1 MINAIISWSLK
12 NKLIVILAVVLLF
25 LLSLWA
31 IKNTR
36 LDALPD
42 LSPTQVVVQVSYP
55 NQSPEVVQE
64 QAVYP
69 LVSNFMGIADI
80 ETVRGISSYETG
92 LIYII
97 FKDKVD
103 LYFARDRVSEQMAR
117 VRLPSEVKVEMGSD
131 ATSIGWAYQ
140 YALKSKTKNLAELK
154 TLQDFYFRYAL
165 LGVDGVSEVA
175 SIGGFEKNYEVTLNN
190 DALVQYDL
198 SVADVVQ
205 AIKKSNADMGGG
217 VILENGFEK
226 IIHAQGYT
234 KSLKDLGEIVLK
246 TPNLTP
252 IKLKDIATLNLT
264 PKPRRSV
271 ANLNG
276 TDEVVGGVVMVRYH
290 ADTYSILGRIKEKI
304 ATLQESNPDVE
315 IVPVYDRSELIEK
328 GVANLIHTLI
338 EESVIVLV
346 IIALF
351 LLHLRS
357 ALVVIITLPLC
368 VCLSFLLMHFFNIE
382 ASIMSLG
389 GIAIAIGAM
398 VDAAIVMVENAHKY
412 LQHTNMQD
420 ERARQSAIIKGVQ
433 QVGPAIFF
441 ALMIIVVSFLP
452 IFNLSG
458 QEERLFSPLAYTKTF
473 AMLIGALLSISIV
486 PILMIFLIKGKIREE
501 AKNPINAF
509 FIAIYGA
516 CLSFVLR
523 FRFLFLALSVLGLGG
538 LYFAYKKLNWEF
550 IPAIN
555 EGVVMYMPVTTNA
568 VGIDTAKTY
577 LEKTN
582 AIIKSLDEVKQVFG
596 KAGRAN
602 TSTDPAALS
611 MLETYIEL
619 KPRSEWKE
627 QITYK
632 QLREKLEHA
641 LQVKGLVNSWTYP
654 IRGRIDMLLT
664 GIRTPLGIKLYGKDP
679 ALLQNL
685 AISMEQQLKNLP
697 ESLSVFAEKSNNG
710 YYLNVDLRPEKLA
723 EYNIT
728 KQNVLDMVNFG
739 MGGSAIS
746 TLLDGVESYPISVR
760 LKDVQRNNIES
771 LENLYIKTPYSFV
784 PLRTFAHIYYENAP
798 AVLKSEKGLG
808 VHFIY
813 IVPKNG
819 VSSETYRQAAL
830 KALENFKLPSGYYYE
845 FSGESQY
852 LDEAFATLRYIV
864 PLSIF
869 VIFILIVFAL
879 KNTTNSLL
887 CFLTLPF
894 AFLGGLVFM
903 QLMGL
908 NLSIAALVGFLAL
921 LGVASETAIV
931 MIIYLE
937 DAYQHFLKQGDHTR
951 ARLKEAIMH
960 GAVQRVRPKLMT
972 FFSILVSLIPIMYSH
987 GVGSEIM
994 HAIAAPM
1001 LGGMIT
1007 SVVLT
1012 LFIIPSAYFV
1022 IKSAQ
1027 NFNKG
1032 DKLSNL
1038 RP

>member
-1 MINAIISWSLK
+1 MINAFISLSIK
-12 NKLIVILAVVLLF
+12 NKLVVVMVVFLLF
-25 LLSLWA
+25 LISLWA
-31 IKNTR
+31 MKNTR

-69 LVSNFMGIADI
+69 LVSNLMGIADV
-80 ETVRGISSYETG
+80 ETVRGIASYETG

-97 FKDKVD
+97 FKDGVD

-117 VRLPSEVKVEMGSD
+117 VKLPLEAKVEMGSD
-131 ATSIGWAYQ
+131 STSIGWAYQ

-154 TLQDFYFRYAL
+154 TLQDFYYRYAL

-175 SIGGFEKNYEVTLNN
+175 SVGGFEKNYEVTINN
-190 DALVQYDL
+190 DALVKYDL
-198 SVADVVQ
+198 SITDVIN
-205 AIKKSNADMGGG
+205 AIKKSNQDTGGG
-217 VILENGFEK
+217 IILENGFEK

-234 KSLKDLGEIVLK
+234 KGLKDLGEIVLK
-246 TPNLTP
+246 APNRTP
-252 IKLKDIATLNLT
+252 IKLTDIATINFT

-290 ADTYSILGRIKEKI
+290 ADTYSILERIKQKI
-304 ATLQESNPDVE
+304 ARLQEGDPDVQ
-315 IVPVYDRSELIEK
+315 IVPVYDRSELIKK
-328 GVANLIHTLI
+328 GVENLIHTLI
-338 EESVIVLV
+338 EESITVLV
-346 IIALF
+346 IIAIF
-351 LLHLRS
+351 LLHFRS

-398 VDAAIVMVENAHKY
+398 VDAAIVMVENAHKH
-412 LQHTNMQD
+412 LSHANIQND
-420 ERARQSAIIKGVQ
+420 EERQGAIIEGVK

-452 IFNLSG
+452 IFDLSG
-458 QEERLFSPLAYTKTF
+458 QEKRLFSPLAYTKTF
-473 AMLIGALLSISIV
+473 AMLVGALLSISIV
-486 PILMIFLIKGKIREE
+486 PILMLFFIKGKIVEE
-501 AKNPINAF
+501 SKNPINAF
-509 FIAIYGA
+509 FIKIYGV
-516 CLSFVLR
+516 CLTFVLR
-523 FRFLFLALSVLGLGG
+523 FKYVFLALSVLGLGG
-538 LYFAYKKLNWEF
+538 LYFVYKRLNWEF
-550 IPAIN
+550 IPSIN

-568 VGIDTAKTY
+568 VGIDTAKKY
-577 LEKTN
+577 LEETN
-582 AIIKSLDEVKQVFG
+582 KRIKAIPEVKQVFG

-602 TSTDPAALS
+602 SSSDSAALS

-619 KPRSEWKE
+619 KPKSEWPEK
-627 QITYK
+627 ITYK
-632 QLREKLEHA
+632 QLRNKLEQA
-641 LQVKGLVNSWTYP
+641 LQLKGLVNSWTYP

-679 ALLQNL
+679 YLLQDL
-685 AISMEQQLKNLP
+685 AIQMEQKLKTLP

-710 YYLNVDLRPEKLA
+710 YYLNVDLRQEKLA

-728 KQNVLDMVNFG
+728 KESVLNMISYGV
-739 MGGSAIS
+739 GGARVS
-746 TLLDGVESYPISVR
+746 TLIDGVESYPISVR
-760 LKDVQRNNIES
+760 LKDVERDNIES
-771 LENLYIKTPYSFV
+771 LDNLYIKTPFSYV
-784 PLRTFAHIYYENAP
+784 PLREFARVYYENAP
-798 AVLKSEKGLG
+798 AVLKSEKGLS

-819 VSSETYRQAAL
+819 VSSETYRQAAM
-830 KALENFKLPSGYYYE
+830 KALESVKLPTGYYYE

-852 LDEAFATLRYIV
+852 LDEAFATLKYIV
-864 PLSIF
+864 PISIF
-869 VIFILIVFAL
+869 IIFLLIVFAL
-879 KNTTNSLL
+879 KNTINSLL
-887 CFLTLPF
+887 CFFSLPF

-903 QLMGL
+903 NIIGL
-908 NLSIAALVGFLAL
+908 NLSIAVLVGFLAL

-937 DAYQHFLKQGDHTR
+937 DAYQNFLKQSEQTS

-994 HAIAAPM
+994 HSIAAPM

-1012 LFIIPSAYFV
+1012 LFIIPTAYFV
-1022 IKSAQ
+1022 IRNAGLKKDFSA
-1027 NFNKG
+1027 
-1032 DKLSNL
+1032 S
-1038 RP
+1038 

>member
-1 MINAIISWSLK
+1 MINALISLSIK
-12 NKLIVILAVVLLF
+12 NKLVVVMVVFLLF
-25 LLSLWA
+25 LISLWA
-31 IKNTR
+31 MKNTR

-69 LVSNFMGIADI
+69 LVSNLMGIADV
-80 ETVRGISSYETG
+80 ETVRGIASYETG

-97 FKDKVD
+97 FKDGVD

-117 VRLPSEVKVEMGSD
+117 VKLPPEAKVEMGSD
-131 ATSIGWAYQ
+131 STSIGWAYQ

-154 TLQDFYFRYAL
+154 TLQDFYYRYAL

-175 SIGGFEKNYEVTLNN
+175 SVGGFEKNYEVTINN
-190 DALVQYDL
+190 DALVKYDL
-198 SVADVVQ
+198 SITDVIN
-205 AIKKSNADMGGG
+205 AIKKSNQDTGGG
-217 VILENGFEK
+217 IILENGFEK
-226 IIHAQGYT
+226 IIHAQGYI
-234 KSLKDLGEIVLK
+234 KNLQDLGQIVLK
-246 TPNLTP
+246 APNRTP
-252 IKLKDIATLNLT
+252 IKLTDIATINFT

-290 ADTYSILGRIKEKI
+290 ADTYSILERIKQKI
-304 ATLQESNPDVE
+304 ARLQEGDPDVQ
-315 IVPVYDRSELIEK
+315 IVPVYDRSELIKK
-328 GVANLIHTLI
+328 GVENLIHTLI
-338 EESVIVLV
+338 EESITVLV
-346 IIALF
+346 IIAIF
-351 LLHLRS
+351 LLHFRS

-398 VDAAIVMVENAHKY
+398 VDAAIVMVENAHKH
-412 LQHTNMQD
+412 LSHANIQND
-420 ERARQSAIIKGVQ
+420 EERQGAIIEGVK

-452 IFNLSG
+452 IFDLSG
-458 QEERLFSPLAYTKTF
+458 QEKRLFSPLAYTKTF
-473 AMLIGALLSISIV
+473 AMLVGALLSISIV
-486 PILMIFLIKGKIREE
+486 PILMLFFIKGKIVEE
-501 AKNPINAF
+501 SKNPINAF
-509 FIAIYGA
+509 FIKIYGV
-516 CLSFVLR
+516 CLTFVLR
-523 FRFLFLALSVLGLGG
+523 FKYVFLALSVLGLGG
-538 LYFAYKKLNWEF
+538 LYFVYKRLNWEF
-550 IPAIN
+550 IPSIN

-568 VGIDTAKTY
+568 VGIDTAKKY
-577 LEKTN
+577 LEETN
-582 AIIKSLDEVKQVFG
+582 KRIKAIPEVKQVFG

-602 TSTDPAALS
+602 SSSDSAALS

-619 KPRSEWKE
+619 KPKSEWPEK
-627 QITYK
+627 ITYK
-632 QLREKLEHA
+632 QLRNKLEQA
-641 LQVKGLVNSWTYP
+641 LQLKGLVNSWTYP

-679 ALLQNL
+679 YLLQDL
-685 AISMEQQLKNLP
+685 AIQMEQKLKTLP

-728 KQNVLDMVNFG
+728 KESVLNMISYGV
-739 MGGSAIS
+739 GGARVS
-746 TLLDGVESYPISVR
+746 TLIDGVESYPISVR
-760 LKDVQRNNIES
+760 LKDVERDNIES
-771 LENLYIKTPYSFV
+771 LDNLYIKTPFSYV
-784 PLRTFAHIYYENAP
+784 PLREFARVYYENAP
-798 AVLKSEKGLG
+798 AVLKSEKGLS

-819 VSSETYRQAAL
+819 VSSETYRQAAM
-830 KALENFKLPSGYYYE
+830 KALESVKLPAGYYYE

-852 LDEAFATLRYIV
+852 LDEAFATLKYIV
-864 PLSIF
+864 PISIF
-869 VIFILIVFAL
+869 IIFLLIVFAL
-879 KNTTNSLL
+879 KNTINSLL
-887 CFLTLPF
+887 CFFSLPF

-903 QLMGL
+903 NIIGL
-908 NLSIAALVGFLAL
+908 NLSIAVLVGFLAL

-937 DAYQHFLKQGDHTR
+937 DAYQNFLKQGEQTSAH
-951 ARLKEAIMH
+951 LKEAIMH

-994 HAIAAPM
+994 HSIAAPM

-1012 LFIIPSAYFV
+1012 LFIIPTAYFV
-1022 IKSAQ
+1022 IRNAGLKKNFSA
-1027 NFNKG
+1027 
-1032 DKLSNL
+1032 L
-1038 RP
+1038 

>member
-1 MINAIISWSLK
+1 MINALISLSLK
-12 NKLIVILAVVLLF
+12 NKLIVVMGVFLLF
-25 LLSLWA
+25 LISIWA
-31 IKNTR
+31 MLHTR

-55 NQSPEVVQE
+55 NQSPQVVQE

-69 LVSNFMGIADI
+69 LVSNLMGIADI
-80 ETVRGISSYETG
+80 ETVRGIASYETG
-92 LIYII
+92 LIYVI
-97 FKDKVD
+97 FKDGVD

-117 VRLPSEVKVEMGSD
+117 VKLPPEAKVEMGSD
-131 ATSIGWAYQ
+131 STSIGWAYQ

-154 TLQDFYFRYAL
+154 TLQDFYYRYAL

-175 SIGGFEKNYEVTLNN
+175 SVGGFERNYEVTINN
-190 DALVQYDL
+190 DALVKYDL
-198 SVADVVQ
+198 NIQDVIN
-205 AIKKSNADMGGG
+205 AIKKSNKDTGGG
-217 VILENGFEK
+217 IILENGFEK

-234 KSLKDLGEIVLK
+234 KSLEDLSQIVLK
-246 TPNLTP
+246 APNLTP
-252 IKLKDIATLNLT
+252 IKLKDIATINFT

-276 TDEVVGGVVMVRYH
+276 EQEVVGGIVMVRYH
-290 ADTYSILGRIKEKI
+290 ADTYAILQRIKEKI
-304 ATLQESNPDVE
+304 AHLQEGNQEVQ
-315 IVPVYDRSELIEK
+315 IVPVYDRSELIQK
-328 GVANLIHTLI
+328 GVDNLIHTLI
-338 EESVIVLV
+338 EESVIVLI
-346 IIALF
+346 IIAIF
-351 LLHLRS
+351 LLHFRS

-398 VDAAIVMVENAHKY
+398 VDAAIVMVENAHKH
-412 LQHTNMQD
+412 LGHANMQNEQ
-420 ERARQSAIIKGVQ
+420 ERQEAIIAGVK

-452 IFNLSG
+452 IFDLSG
-458 QEERLFSPLAYTKTF
+458 QEKRLFSPLAYTKTF
-473 AMLIGALLSISIV
+473 AMLVGALLSISIV
-486 PILMIFLIKGKIREE
+486 PILMLWLIKGKIVAEN
-501 AKNPINAF
+501 KNPINVF
-509 FIAIYGA
+509 FIKIYGV
-516 CLSFVLR
+516 CLRFVLR
-523 FRFLFLALSVLGLGG
+523 LRYVFLVISVLGLGG
-538 LYFAYKKLNWEF
+538 LYVVYKKLNWEF
-550 IPAIN
+550 IPSIN

-568 VGIDTAKTY
+568 VGIDTAKKY
-577 LEKTN
+577 LEETN
-582 AIIKSLDEVKQVFG
+582 KRIKAIPEVKQVFG

-602 TSTDPAALS
+602 SSTDSAALS

-619 KPRSEWKE
+619 KPKSEWRPGL
-627 QITYK
+627 TYK
-632 QLREKLEHA
+632 KLRDTLENTLQL
-641 LQVKGLVNSWTYP
+641 KGLVNSWTYP

-679 ALLQNL
+679 TLLQEL
-685 AISMEQQLKNLP
+685 AIQMEQKLKTLP

-723 EYNIT
+723 QYGIT
-728 KQNVLDMVNFG
+728 KEAVLNMISYGV
-739 MGGSAIS
+739 GGASIS
-746 TLLDGVESYPISVR
+746 TLIDGVESYPISVR
-760 LKDVQRNNIES
+760 LQDTQRNNIES
-771 LENLYIKTPYSFV
+771 LDNLYIKTPFSFV
-784 PLRTFAHIYYENAP
+784 PLREFANIYYANAP
-798 AVLKSEKGLG
+798 AVLKSEKGLN

-830 KALENFKLPSGYYYE
+830 KLLESVKLPSGYYYE

-852 LDEAFATLRYIV
+852 LDEAFATLKYIV
-864 PLSIF
+864 PMSIF
-869 VIFILIVFAL
+869 VIFLLIVFAL
-879 KNTTNSLL
+879 KSPTNSLL
-887 CFLTLPF
+887 CFFSLPF

-903 QLMGL
+903 KLLGL

-937 DAYQHFLKQGDHTR
+937 DAYQNFLKEGQHTS
-951 ARLKEAIMH
+951 AKLKEAIMH

-972 FFSILVSLIPIMYSH
+972 FFSILVSLVPIMYSH

-1012 LFIIPSAYFV
+1012 LFIIPTAYFV
-1022 IKSAQ
+1022 IKDA
-1027 NFNKG
+1027 KI
-1032 DKLSNL
+1032 KA
-1038 RP
+1038 

>member
-1 MINAIISWSLK
+1 MINALISLSIK
-12 NKLIVILAVVLLF
+12 NKLVVVMVVFLLF
-25 LLSLWA
+25 LISLWA
-31 IKNTR
+31 MKNTR

-69 LVSNFMGIADI
+69 LVSNLMGIADV
-80 ETVRGISSYETG
+80 ETVRGIASYETG

-97 FKDKVD
+97 FKDGVD

-117 VRLPSEVKVEMGSD
+117 VKLPPEAKVEMGSD
-131 ATSIGWAYQ
+131 STSIGWAYQ

-154 TLQDFYFRYAL
+154 TLQDFYYRYAL

-175 SIGGFEKNYEVTLNN
+175 SVGGFEKNYEVTINN
-190 DALVQYDL
+190 DALVKYDL
-198 SVADVVQ
+198 SITDVIN
-205 AIKKSNADMGGG
+205 AIKKSNQDTGGG
-217 VILENGFEK
+217 IILENGFEK
-226 IIHAQGYT
+226 IIHAQGYI
-234 KSLKDLGEIVLK
+234 KNLQDLGQIVLK
-246 TPNLTP
+246 APNRTP
-252 IKLKDIATLNLT
+252 IKLTDIATINFT

-290 ADTYSILGRIKEKI
+290 ADTYSILERIKQKI
-304 ATLQESNPDVE
+304 VRLQEGDPDVQ
-315 IVPVYDRSELIEK
+315 IVPVYDRSELIKK
-328 GVANLIHTLI
+328 GVENLIHTLI
-338 EESVIVLV
+338 EESITVLV
-346 IIALF
+346 IIAIF
-351 LLHLRS
+351 LLHFRS

-398 VDAAIVMVENAHKY
+398 VDAAIVMVENAHKH
-412 LQHTNMQD
+412 LSHANIQND
-420 ERARQSAIIKGVQ
+420 EERQGAIIEGVK

-452 IFNLSG
+452 IFDLSG
-458 QEERLFSPLAYTKTF
+458 QEKRLFSPLAYTKTF
-473 AMLIGALLSISIV
+473 AMLVGALLSISIV
-486 PILMIFLIKGKIREE
+486 PILMLFFIKGKIVEE
-501 AKNPINAF
+501 SKNPINAF
-509 FIAIYGA
+509 FIKIYGV
-516 CLSFVLR
+516 CLTFVLR
-523 FRFLFLALSVLGLGG
+523 FKYVFLALSVLGLGG
-538 LYFAYKKLNWEF
+538 LYFVYKRLNWEF
-550 IPAIN
+550 IPSIN

-568 VGIDTAKTY
+568 VGIDTAKKY
-577 LEKTN
+577 LEETN
-582 AIIKSLDEVKQVFG
+582 KRIKAIPEVKQVFG

-602 TSTDPAALS
+602 SSSDSAALS

-619 KPRSEWKE
+619 KPKSEWPEK
-627 QITYK
+627 ITYR
-632 QLREKLEHA
+632 QLRNKLEQA
-641 LQVKGLVNSWTYP
+641 LQLKGLVNSWTYP

-679 ALLQNL
+679 YLLQDL
-685 AISMEQQLKNLP
+685 AIQMEQKLKTLP

-728 KQNVLDMVNFG
+728 KESVLNMISYGV
-739 MGGSAIS
+739 GGARVS
-746 TLLDGVESYPISVR
+746 TLIDGVESYPISVR
-760 LKDVQRNNIES
+760 LKDVERDNIES
-771 LENLYIKTPYSFV
+771 LDNLYIKTPFSYV
-784 PLRTFAHIYYENAP
+784 PLREFARVYYENAP
-798 AVLKSEKGLG
+798 AVLKSEKGLS

-819 VSSETYRQAAL
+819 VSSETYRQAAM
-830 KALENFKLPSGYYYE
+830 KALESVKLPTGYYYE

-852 LDEAFATLRYIV
+852 LDEAFATLKYIV
-864 PLSIF
+864 PISIF
-869 VIFILIVFAL
+869 IIFLLIVFAL
-879 KNTTNSLL
+879 KNTINSLL
-887 CFLTLPF
+887 CFFSLPF

-903 QLMGL
+903 NIIGL
-908 NLSIAALVGFLAL
+908 NLSIAVLVGFLAL

-937 DAYQHFLKQGDHTR
+937 DAYQNFLKQGEQTS

-994 HAIAAPM
+994 HSIAAPM

-1012 LFIIPSAYFV
+1012 LFIIPTAYFV
-1022 IKSAQ
+1022 IRNAGLKKEFSA
-1027 NFNKG
+1027 
-1032 DKLSNL
+1032 S
-1038 RP
+1038 

>member
-1 MINAIISWSLK
+1 MINALISLSLK
-12 NKLIVILAVVLLF
+12 NKLIVVMGVFLLF
-25 LLSLWA
+25 LISIWA
-31 IKNTR
+31 MLHTR

-55 NQSPEVVQE
+55 NQSPQVVQE

-69 LVSNFMGIADI
+69 LVSNLMGIADI
-80 ETVRGISSYETG
+80 ETVRGIASYETG
-92 LIYII
+92 LIYVI
-97 FKDKVD
+97 FKDGVD

-117 VRLPSEVKVEMGSD
+117 VKLPPEAKVEMGSD
-131 ATSIGWAYQ
+131 STSIGWAYQ

-154 TLQDFYFRYAL
+154 TLQDFYYRYAL

-175 SIGGFEKNYEVTLNN
+175 SVGGFERNYEVTINN
-190 DALVQYDL
+190 DALVKYDL
-198 SVADVVQ
+198 NIQDVIN
-205 AIKKSNADMGGG
+205 AIKKSNKDTGGG
-217 VILENGFEK
+217 IILENGFEK

-234 KSLKDLGEIVLK
+234 KSLEDLSQIVLK
-246 TPNLTP
+246 APNLTP
-252 IKLKDIATLNLT
+252 IKLKDIATINFT

-276 TDEVVGGVVMVRYH
+276 TDEVVGGIVMVRYH
-290 ADTYSILGRIKEKI
+290 ADTYAILQRIKEKI
-304 ATLQESNPDVE
+304 AHLQEGNPEVQ
-315 IVPVYDRSELIEK
+315 IVPVYDRSELIQK
-328 GVANLIHTLI
+328 GVDNLIHTLI
-338 EESVIVLV
+338 EESVIVLI
-346 IIALF
+346 IIAIF
-351 LLHLRS
+351 LLHFRS

-398 VDAAIVMVENAHKY
+398 VDAAIVMVENAHKH
-412 LQHTNMQD
+412 LGHANMQNEQ
-420 ERARQSAIIKGVQ
+420 ERQEAIIAGVK

-452 IFNLSG
+452 IFDLSG
-458 QEERLFSPLAYTKTF
+458 QEKRLFSPLAYTKTF
-473 AMLIGALLSISIV
+473 AMLVGALLSISIV
-486 PILMIFLIKGKIREE
+486 PILMLWLIKGKIVAEN
-501 AKNPINAF
+501 KNPINVF
-509 FIAIYGA
+509 FIKIYGV
-516 CLSFVLR
+516 CLRFVLR
-523 FRFLFLALSVLGLGG
+523 LRYVFLVISVLGLGG
-538 LYFAYKKLNWEF
+538 LYVVYKKLNWEF
-550 IPAIN
+550 IPSIN

-568 VGIDTAKTY
+568 VGIDTAKKY
-577 LEKTN
+577 LEETN
-582 AIIKSLDEVKQVFG
+582 KRIKAIPEVKQVFG

-602 TSTDPAALS
+602 SSTDSAALS

-619 KPRSEWKE
+619 KPKSEWRE
-627 QITYK
+627 GMTYK
-632 QLREKLEHA
+632 KLRDTLENTLQL
-641 LQVKGLVNSWTYP
+641 KGLVNSWTYP

-679 ALLQNL
+679 TLLQEL
-685 AISMEQQLKNLP
+685 AIQMEQKLKTLP

-723 EYNIT
+723 QYGIT
-728 KQNVLDMVNFG
+728 KETVLNMISYGV
-739 MGGSAIS
+739 GGASIS
-746 TLLDGVESYPISVR
+746 TLIDGVESYPISVR
-760 LKDVQRNNIES
+760 LQDTQRNNIES
-771 LENLYIKTPYSFV
+771 LDNLYIKTPFSFV
-784 PLRTFAHIYYENAP
+784 PLREFANIYYANAP
-798 AVLKSEKGLG
+798 AVLKSEKGLN

-830 KALENFKLPSGYYYE
+830 KLLERIKLPSGYYYE

-852 LDEAFATLRYIV
+852 LDEAFATLKYIV
-864 PLSIF
+864 PMSIF
-869 VIFILIVFAL
+869 VIFLLIVFAL
-879 KNTTNSLL
+879 KSPTNSLL
-887 CFLTLPF
+887 CFFSLPF

-903 QLMGL
+903 KLLGL

-937 DAYQHFLKQGDHTR
+937 DAYQNFLKEAEQTS
-951 ARLKEAIMH
+951 AKLKEAIMH

-994 HAIAAPM
+994 
-1001 LGGMIT
+1001 
-1007 SVVLT
+1007 
-1012 LFIIPSAYFV
+1012 
-1022 IKSAQ
+1022 
-1027 NFNKG
+1027 
-1032 DKLSNL
+1032 
-1038 RP
+1038 

>member
-1 MINAIISWSLK
+1 MINALISLSLK
-12 NKLIVILAVVLLF
+12 NKLIVVMGVFLLF
-25 LLSLWA
+25 LISIWA
-31 IKNTR
+31 MLHTR

-55 NQSPEVVQE
+55 NQSPQVVQE

-69 LVSNFMGIADI
+69 LVSNLMGIADI
-80 ETVRGISSYETG
+80 ETVRGIASYETG
-92 LIYII
+92 LIYVI
-97 FKDKVD
+97 FKDGVD

-117 VRLPSEVKVEMGSD
+117 VKLPPEAKVEMGSD
-131 ATSIGWAYQ
+131 STSIGWAYQ

-154 TLQDFYFRYAL
+154 TLQDFYYRYAL

-175 SIGGFEKNYEVTLNN
+175 SVGGFERNYEVTINN
-190 DALVQYDL
+190 DALVKYDL
-198 SVADVVQ
+198 NIQDVIN
-205 AIKKSNADMGGG
+205 AIKKSNKDTGGG
-217 VILENGFEK
+217 IILENGFEK

-234 KSLKDLGEIVLK
+234 KSLEDLSQIVLK
-246 TPNLTP
+246 APNLTP
-252 IKLKDIATLNLT
+252 IKLKDIATINFT

-276 TDEVVGGVVMVRYH
+276 EQEVVGGIVMVRYH
-290 ADTYSILGRIKEKI
+290 ADTYAILQRIKEKI
-304 ATLQESNPDVE
+304 AHLQEGNQEVQ
-315 IVPVYDRSELIEK
+315 IVPVYDRSELIQK
-328 GVANLIHTLI
+328 GVDNLIHTLI
-338 EESVIVLV
+338 EESVIVLI
-346 IIALF
+346 IIAIF
-351 LLHLRS
+351 LLHFRS

-398 VDAAIVMVENAHKY
+398 VDAAIVMVENAHKH
-412 LQHTNMQD
+412 LGHANMQNEQ
-420 ERARQSAIIKGVQ
+420 ERQEAIIAGVK

-452 IFNLSG
+452 IFDLSG
-458 QEERLFSPLAYTKTF
+458 QEKRLFSPLAYTKTF
-473 AMLIGALLSISIV
+473 AMLVGALLSISIV
-486 PILMIFLIKGKIREE
+486 PILMLWLIKGKIVAEN
-501 AKNPINAF
+501 KNPINVF
-509 FIAIYGA
+509 FIKIYGV
-516 CLSFVLR
+516 CLRFVLR
-523 FRFLFLALSVLGLGG
+523 LRYVFLVISVLGLGG
-538 LYFAYKKLNWEF
+538 LYVVYKKLNWEF
-550 IPAIN
+550 IPSIN

-568 VGIDTAKTY
+568 VGIDTAKKY
-577 LEKTN
+577 LEETN
-582 AIIKSLDEVKQVFG
+582 KRIKAIPEVKQVFG

-602 TSTDPAALS
+602 SSTDSAALS

-619 KPRSEWKE
+619 KPKNEWRPGL
-627 QITYK
+627 TYK
-632 QLREKLEHA
+632 KLRDTLENA
-641 LQVKGLVNSWTYP
+641 LQLKGLVNSWTYP

-679 ALLQNL
+679 TLLQEL
-685 AISMEQQLKNLP
+685 AIQMEQKLKTLP

-723 EYNIT
+723 QYGIT
-728 KQNVLDMVNFG
+728 KEAVLNMISYGV
-739 MGGSAIS
+739 GGASIS
-746 TLLDGVESYPISVR
+746 TLIDGVESYPISVR
-760 LKDVQRNNIES
+760 LQDTQRNNIES
-771 LENLYIKTPYSFV
+771 LDNLYLKTPFSFV
-784 PLRTFAHIYYENAP
+784 PLREFANIYYANAP
-798 AVLKSEKGLG
+798 AVLKSEKGLN

-830 KALENFKLPSGYYYE
+830 KLLESVKLPSGYYYE

-852 LDEAFATLRYIV
+852 LDEAFATLKYIV
-864 PLSIF
+864 PMSIF
-869 VIFILIVFAL
+869 VIFLLIVFAL
-879 KNTTNSLL
+879 KSPTNSLL
-887 CFLTLPF
+887 CFFSLPF

-903 QLMGL
+903 KLLGL

-937 DAYQHFLKQGDHTR
+937 DAYQNFLKEAEQTS
-951 ARLKEAIMH
+951 AKLKEAIMH

-972 FFSILVSLIPIMYSH
+972 FFSILVSLVPIMYSH

-1012 LFIIPSAYFV
+1012 LFIIPTAYFV
-1022 IKSAQ
+1022 IKDAQ
-1027 NFNKG
+1027 IKT
-1032 DKLSNL
+1032 
-1038 RP
+1038 

>member
-1 MINAIISWSLK
+1 MINAIISLCLK
-12 NKLIVILAVVLLF
+12 NKLIVLMGTFLLF
-25 LLSLWA
+25 LISLWA
-31 IKNTR
+31 IQNTR

-55 NQSPEVVQE
+55 NQSPQVVQE

-69 LVSNFMGIADI
+69 LVANFMGIADI

-92 LIYII
+92 LVYII
-97 FKDKVD
+97 FKDGVD

-117 VRLPSEVKVEMGSD
+117 VKLPAGVKVEMGSD
-131 ATSIGWAYQ
+131 STSIGWAYQ
-140 YALKSKTKNLAELK
+140 YALTSKTKSLAELK
-154 TLQDFYFRYAL
+154 TLQDFYYRYAL

-175 SIGGFEKNYEVTLNN
+175 SVGGFEKNYEVTLDN
-190 DALVQYDL
+190 DALVKYNL
-198 SVADVVQ
+198 SVDDVVN
-205 AIKKSNADMGGG
+205 AIKKSNQDTGGG
-217 VILENGFEK
+217 IILENGFEK

-252 IKLKDIATLNLT
+252 IKLKDVATLNLT

-276 TDEVVGGVVMVRYH
+276 KQEVVGGIVMVRYH
-290 ADTYSILGRIKEKI
+290 ADTYRILERIKAKI
-304 ATLQESNPDVE
+304 ARLQEGNPDVK
-315 IVPVYDRSELIEK
+315 IVPVYDRSELIKK
-328 GVANLIHTLI
+328 GVDNLIHTLI
-338 EESVIVLV
+338 EESVIVLAV
-346 IIALF
+346 IALF
-351 LLHLRS
+351 LLHFRS

-398 VDAAIVMVENAHKY
+398 VDAAIVMVENAHKH
-412 LQHTNMQD
+412 LSHANIANDQ
-420 ERARQSAIIKGVQ
+420 ERQEAIIAGVK

-452 IFNLSG
+452 IFDLSG
-458 QEERLFSPLAYTKTF
+458 QEKRLFSPLAYTKTF
-473 AMLIGALLSISIV
+473 AMLVGALLSISVV
-486 PILMIFLIKGKIREE
+486 PIFMLFFIKGKIIKED
-501 AKNPINAF
+501 KNPINAF
-509 FIAIYGA
+509 FIKVYGV
-516 CLSFVLR
+516 CLTFVLR
-523 FRFLFLALSVLGLGG
+523 FRWVFLALSVVGLGG
-538 LYFAYKKLNWEF
+538 LYFVYKKLNWEF

-568 VGIDTAKTY
+568 VGIDTAKKY
-577 LEKTN
+577 LEETN
-582 AIIKSLDEVKQVFG
+582 KHIKAIPEVKQVFG

-602 TSTDPAALS
+602 SSTDAAALS

-619 KPRSEWKE
+619 KPKSEWRPGM
-627 QITYK
+627 TYK
-632 QLREKLEHA
+632 KLRDLLEHT
-641 LQVKGLVNSWTYP
+641 LQLKGLVNSWTYP

-679 ALLQNL
+679 YLLQDL
-685 AISMEQQLKNLP
+685 AIQMEQKLKTLP
-697 ESLSVFAEKSNNG
+697 QSLSVFAEKSNNG

-723 EYNIT
+723 QYNLTKEAVLNMVSFGLGGANIT
-728 KQNVLDMVNFG
+728 
-739 MGGSAIS
+739 
-746 TLLDGVESYPISVR
+746 TLIDGVESYPISVR
-760 LKDVQRNNIES
+760 LKDTERNNIQA
-771 LENLYIKTPYSFV
+771 LQNLYIKTPAASYV
-784 PLRTFAHIYYENAP
+784 PLREFANVYYENAP
-798 AVLKSEKGLG
+798 AVLKSEKGLN

-819 VSSETYRQAAL
+819 VSSESYREAAI
-830 KALENFKLPSGYYYE
+830 KALESLHLPSGYYYE

-852 LDEAFATLRYIV
+852 LDEAFATLKYIV
-864 PLSIF
+864 PMSIF
-869 VIFILIVFAL
+869 IIFLLIVFAL
-879 KNTTNSLL
+879 KSTTNSLL
-887 CFLTLPF
+887 CFFSLPF

-903 QLMGL
+903 KLWGL

-937 DAYQHFLKQGDHTR
+937 DAYQNFLKEAEQTSSK
-951 ARLKEAIMH
+951 LKEAIMH

-972 FFSILVSLIPIMYSH
+972 FFSILVSLVPIMYSH

-994 HAIAAPM
+994 HSIAAPM

-1007 SVVLT
+1007 SVILT
-1012 LFIIPSAYFV
+1012 LFIIPTAYFV
-1022 IKSAQ
+1022 IKNARLKVSALT
-1027 NFNKG
+1027 KI
-1032 DKLSNL
+1032 
-1038 RP
+1038 P

>member
-1 MINAIISWSLK
+1 MINALISLSLK
-12 NKLIVILAVVLLF
+12 NKLVVLMVTFLLF
-25 LLSLWA
+25 LVSLWA
-31 IKNTR
+31 MKNTR

-55 NQSPEVVQE
+55 NQSPQVVQE

-69 LVSNFMGIADI
+69 LVANFMGIADI
-80 ETVRGISSYETG
+80 DTVRGISSYETG
-92 LIYII
+92 LVYII
-97 FKDKVD
+97 FKDGVD

-117 VRLPSEVKVEMGSD
+117 VKLPAGVKVEMGSD
-131 ATSIGWAYQ
+131 STSIGWAYQ
-140 YALKSKTKNLAELK
+140 YALTSRTKSLAELK
-154 TLQDFYFRYAL
+154 TLQDFYYRYAL

-175 SIGGFEKNYEVTLNN
+175 SVGGFEKNYEVTLDN
-190 DALVQYDL
+190 DALVKYNL
-198 SVADVVQ
+198 SVDDVVN
-205 AIKKSNADMGGG
+205 AIKKSNQDTGGG
-217 VILENGFEK
+217 IVLENGFEK

-252 IKLKDIATLNLT
+252 IKLKDVATLNLT

-276 TDEVVGGVVMVRYH
+276 TQEVVGGIVMVRYH
-290 ADTYSILGRIKEKI
+290 ADTYRILERIKAKI
-304 ATLQESNPDVE
+304 ARLQEGNPDVK

-328 GVANLIHTLI
+328 GVDNLIHTLI
-338 EESVIVLV
+338 EESVIVLAV
-346 IIALF
+346 IALF
-351 LLHLRS
+351 LLHFRS

-398 VDAAIVMVENAHKY
+398 VDAAIVMVENAHKH
-412 LQHTNMQD
+412 LSHANIKNDQ
-420 ERARQSAIIKGVQ
+420 ERQEAIIAGVK

-452 IFNLSG
+452 IFDLSG
-458 QEERLFSPLAYTKTF
+458 QEKRLFSPLAYTKTF
-473 AMLIGALLSISIV
+473 AMLVGALLSISVV
-486 PILMIFLIKGKIREE
+486 PILMLFFIKGKIIEE
-501 AKNPINAF
+501 SKNPINAF
-509 FIAIYGA
+509 FIKVYGV
-516 CLSFVLR
+516 CLTFVLR
-523 FRFLFLALSVLGLGG
+523 FRWMFLTLSIVGLGG
-538 LYFAYKKLNWEF
+538 LYFVYKMLNWEF

-568 VGIDTAKTY
+568 VGIDTAKKY
-577 LEKTN
+577 LEEANKRIK
-582 AIIKSLDEVKQVFG
+582 AIPEVKQVFG

-602 TSTDPAALS
+602 SSTDAAALS

-619 KPRSEWKE
+619 KPKSEWRPGM
-627 QITYK
+627 TYK
-632 QLREKLEHA
+632 KLRDQLEKT
-641 LQVKGLVNSWTYP
+641 LQLKGLVNSWTYP

-679 ALLQNL
+679 YLLQEL
-685 AISMEQQLKNLP
+685 AIKMEQKLKTLP
-697 ESLSVFAEKSNNG
+697 QSLSVFAEKSNNG

-723 EYNIT
+723 QYNLT
-728 KQNVLDMVNFG
+728 KQAVLDMVSYG
-739 MGGSAIS
+739 LGGASIT
-746 TLLDGVESYPISVR
+746 TLIDGVESYPISVR
-760 LKDVQRNNIES
+760 LKDTQRNNIES
-771 LENLYIKTPYSFV
+771 LQNLYIKTPSSYV
-784 PLRTFAHIYYENAP
+784 PLREFANVYYENAP
-798 AVLKSEKGLG
+798 AVLKSEKGLN

-819 VSSETYRQAAL
+819 VSSESYREAAI
-830 KALENFKLPSGYYYE
+830 KALESLRLPSGYYYE

-852 LDEAFATLRYIV
+852 LDEAFATLKYIV
-864 PLSIF
+864 PMSIF
-869 VIFILIVFAL
+869 IIFLLIVFAL
-879 KNTTNSLL
+879 KSPTNSLL
-887 CFLTLPF
+887 CFFSLPF

-903 QLMGL
+903 KLWGL

-937 DAYQHFLKQGDHTR
+937 DAYQNFLKQEQHTSTK
-951 ARLKEAIMH
+951 LKEAIMH

-972 FFSILVSLIPIMYSH
+972 FFSILVSLVPIMYSH

-994 HAIAAPM
+994 HSIAAPM

-1007 SVVLT
+1007 SVILT
-1012 LFIIPSAYFV
+1012 LFVIPTAYFV
-1022 IKSAQ
+1022 IK
-1027 NFNKG
+1027 NRT
-1032 DKLSNL
+1032 L
-1038 RP
+1038 

>member
-1 MINAIISWSLK
+1 MINALISLSIK
-12 NKLIVILAVVLLF
+12 NKLVVVMVVFLLF
-25 LLSLWA
+25 LISLWA
-31 IKNTR
+31 MKNTR

-69 LVSNFMGIADI
+69 LVSNLMGIADV
-80 ETVRGISSYETG
+80 ETVRGIASYETG

-97 FKDKVD
+97 FKDGVD

-117 VRLPSEVKVEMGSD
+117 VKLPPEAKVEMGSD
-131 ATSIGWAYQ
+131 STSIGWAYQ

-154 TLQDFYFRYAL
+154 TLQDFYYRYAL

-175 SIGGFEKNYEVTLNN
+175 SVGGFEKNYEVTINN
-190 DALVQYDL
+190 DALVKYDL
-198 SVADVVQ
+198 SITDVIN
-205 AIKKSNADMGGG
+205 AIKKSNQDTGGG
-217 VILENGFEK
+217 IILENGFEK
-226 IIHAQGYT
+226 IIHAQGYI
-234 KSLKDLGEIVLK
+234 KNLQDLGKIVLK
-246 TPNLTP
+246 APNRTP
-252 IKLKDIATLNLT
+252 IKLTDIATINFT

-290 ADTYSILGRIKEKI
+290 ADTYSILERIKQKI
-304 ATLQESNPDVE
+304 ARLQEGDPDVQ
-315 IVPVYDRSELIEK
+315 IIPVYDRSELIKK
-328 GVANLIHTLI
+328 GVDNLIHTLI
-338 EESVIVLV
+338 EESITVLI
-346 IIALF
+346 IIAIF
-351 LLHLRS
+351 LLHFRS

-398 VDAAIVMVENAHKY
+398 VDAAIVMVENAHKH
-412 LQHTNMQD
+412 LSHANIQND
-420 ERARQSAIIKGVQ
+420 EQRQGAIIEGVK

-452 IFNLSG
+452 IFDLSG
-458 QEERLFSPLAYTKTF
+458 QEKRLFSPLAYTKTF
-473 AMLIGALLSISIV
+473 AMLVGALLSISIV
-486 PILMIFLIKGKIREE
+486 PILMLFFIKGKIVEE
-501 AKNPINAF
+501 SKNPINAF
-509 FIAIYGA
+509 FIKIYGV
-516 CLSFVLR
+516 CLTFVLR
-523 FRFLFLALSVLGLGG
+523 FKYVFLALSVLGLGG
-538 LYFAYKKLNWEF
+538 LYFVYKRLNWEF
-550 IPAIN
+550 IPSIN

-568 VGIDTAKTY
+568 VGIDTAKKY
-577 LEKTN
+577 LEETN
-582 AIIKSLDEVKQVFG
+582 KRIKAIPEVKQVFG

-602 TSTDPAALS
+602 SSSDSAALS

-619 KPRSEWKE
+619 KPKSEWPEK
-627 QITYK
+627 ITYK
-632 QLREKLEHA
+632 QLRNKLEQA
-641 LQVKGLVNSWTYP
+641 LQLKGLVNSWTYP

-679 ALLQNL
+679 YLLQDL
-685 AISMEQQLKNLP
+685 AIQMEQKLKTLP

-728 KQNVLDMVNFG
+728 KESVLNMISYGV
-739 MGGSAIS
+739 GGARVS
-746 TLLDGVESYPISVR
+746 TLIDGVESYPISVR
-760 LKDVQRNNIES
+760 LKDVQRDNIES
-771 LENLYIKTPYSFV
+771 LDNLYIKTPFSYV
-784 PLRTFAHIYYENAP
+784 PLREFARVYYENAP
-798 AVLKSEKGLG
+798 AVLKSEKGLS

-819 VSSETYRQAAL
+819 VSSETYRQAAI
-830 KALENFKLPSGYYYE
+830 KALESVKLPAGYYYE

-852 LDEAFATLRYIV
+852 LDEAFATLKYIV
-864 PLSIF
+864 PISIF
-869 VIFILIVFAL
+869 IIFLLIVFAL
-879 KNTTNSLL
+879 KNTVNSLL
-887 CFLTLPF
+887 CFFSLPF

-903 QLMGL
+903 NIIGL
-908 NLSIAALVGFLAL
+908 NLSIAVLVGFLAL

-937 DAYQHFLKQGDHTR
+937 DAYQNFLKQSEQTSAH
-951 ARLKEAIMH
+951 LKEAIMH

-994 HAIAAPM
+994 HSIAAPM

-1012 LFIIPSAYFV
+1012 LFIIPTAYFIIRNAGLKKDFSV
-1022 IKSAQ
+1022 S
-1027 NFNKG
+1027 
-1032 DKLSNL
+1032 
-1038 RP
+1038 

>member
-1 MINAIISWSLK
+1 MINALISLSIK
-12 NKLIVILAVVLLF
+12 NKLVVVMVVFLLF
-25 LLSLWA
+25 LISLWA
-31 IKNTR
+31 MKNTR

-69 LVSNFMGIADI
+69 LVSNLMGIADV
-80 ETVRGISSYETG
+80 ETVRGIASYETG

-97 FKDKVD
+97 FKDGVD

-117 VRLPSEVKVEMGSD
+117 VKLPPEAKVEMGSD
-131 ATSIGWAYQ
+131 STSIGWAYQ

-154 TLQDFYFRYAL
+154 TLQDFYYRYAL

-175 SIGGFEKNYEVTLNN
+175 SVGGFEKNYEVTINN
-190 DALVQYDL
+190 DALVKYDL
-198 SVADVVQ
+198 SITDVIN
-205 AIKKSNADMGGG
+205 AIKKSNQDTGGG
-217 VILENGFEK
+217 IILENGFEK
-226 IIHAQGYT
+226 IIHAQGYI
-234 KSLKDLGEIVLK
+234 KNLQDLGQIVLK
-246 TPNLTP
+246 APNRTP
-252 IKLKDIATLNLT
+252 IKLTDIATINFT

-290 ADTYSILGRIKEKI
+290 ADTYSILERIKQKI
-304 ATLQESNPDVE
+304 ARLQEGDPDVQ
-315 IVPVYDRSELIEK
+315 IVPVYDRSELIKK
-328 GVANLIHTLI
+328 GVENLIHTLI
-338 EESVIVLV
+338 EESITVLV
-346 IIALF
+346 IIAIF
-351 LLHLRS
+351 LLHFRS

-398 VDAAIVMVENAHKY
+398 VDAAIVMVENAHKH
-412 LQHTNMQD
+412 LSHANIQND
-420 ERARQSAIIKGVQ
+420 EERQGAIIEGVK

-452 IFNLSG
+452 IFDLSG
-458 QEERLFSPLAYTKTF
+458 QEKRLFSPLAYTKTF
-473 AMLIGALLSISIV
+473 AMLVGALLSISIV
-486 PILMIFLIKGKIREE
+486 PILMLFFIKGKIVEE
-501 AKNPINAF
+501 SKNPINAF
-509 FIAIYGA
+509 FIKIYGV
-516 CLSFVLR
+516 CLTFVLR
-523 FRFLFLALSVLGLGG
+523 FKYVFLALSVLGLGG
-538 LYFAYKKLNWEF
+538 LYFVYKRLNWEF
-550 IPAIN
+550 IPSIN

-568 VGIDTAKTY
+568 VGIDTAKKY
-577 LEKTN
+577 LEETN
-582 AIIKSLDEVKQVFG
+582 KRIKAIPEVKQVFG

-602 TSTDPAALS
+602 SSSDSAALS

-619 KPRSEWKE
+619 KPKSEWPEK
-627 QITYK
+627 ITYK
-632 QLREKLEHA
+632 QLRNKLEQA
-641 LQVKGLVNSWTYP
+641 LQLKGLVNSWTYP

-679 ALLQNL
+679 YLLQDL
-685 AISMEQQLKNLP
+685 AIQMEQKLKTLP

-728 KQNVLDMVNFG
+728 KESVLNMISYGV
-739 MGGSAIS
+739 GGARVS
-746 TLLDGVESYPISVR
+746 TLIDGVESYPISVR
-760 LKDVQRNNIES
+760 LKDVERDNIES
-771 LENLYIKTPYSFV
+771 LDNLYIKTPFSYV
-784 PLRTFAHIYYENAP
+784 PLREFARVYYENAP
-798 AVLKSEKGLG
+798 AVLKSEKGLS

-819 VSSETYRQAAL
+819 VSSETYRQAAM
-830 KALENFKLPSGYYYE
+830 KALESVKLPTGYYYE

-852 LDEAFATLRYIV
+852 LDEAFATLKYIV
-864 PLSIF
+864 PISIF
-869 VIFILIVFAL
+869 IIFLLIVFAL
-879 KNTTNSLL
+879 KNTINSLL
-887 CFLTLPF
+887 CFFSLPF

-903 QLMGL
+903 NIIGL
-908 NLSIAALVGFLAL
+908 NLSIAVLVGFLAL

-937 DAYQHFLKQGDHTR
+937 DAYQNFLKQGEQTS

-994 HAIAAPM
+994 HSIAAPM

-1012 LFIIPSAYFV
+1012 LFIIPTAYFV
-1022 IKSAQ
+1022 IRNAGLRK
-1027 NFNKG
+1027 N
-1032 DKLSNL
+1032 LSVS
-1038 RP
+1038 

>member
-1 MINAIISWSLK
+1 MINTLISLSLK
-12 NKLIVILAVVLLF
+12 NKLVVLMVTFLLF
-25 LLSLWA
+25 LVSLWA
-31 IKNTR
+31 MKNTR

-55 NQSPEVVQE
+55 NQSPQVVQE

-69 LVSNFMGIADI
+69 LVANFMGIADI

-92 LIYII
+92 LVYII
-97 FKDKVD
+97 FKDGVD

-117 VRLPSEVKVEMGSD
+117 VKLPAGVKVEMGSD
-131 ATSIGWAYQ
+131 STSIGWAYQ
-140 YALKSKTKNLAELK
+140 YALTSKTKSLAELK
-154 TLQDFYFRYAL
+154 TLQDFYYRYAL

-175 SIGGFEKNYEVTLNN
+175 SVGGFEKNYEVTLDN
-190 DALVQYDL
+190 DALVKYDL
-198 SVADVVQ
+198 SVQDVVN
-205 AIKKSNADMGGG
+205 AIKKSNEDTGGG
-217 VILENGFEK
+217 IILENGFEK
-226 IIHAQGYT
+226 IIHAKGYT

-252 IKLKDIATLNLT
+252 IKLKDVATLNLT

-276 TDEVVGGVVMVRYH
+276 TQEVVGGIVMVRYH
-290 ADTYSILGRIKEKI
+290 ADTYRILERIKAKI
-304 ATLQESNPDVE
+304 ARLQEGNPDVK

-328 GVANLIHTLI
+328 GVDNLIHTLI
-338 EESVIVLV
+338 EESVIVLAV
-346 IIALF
+346 IALF
-351 LLHLRS
+351 LLHFRS

-398 VDAAIVMVENAHKY
+398 VDAAIVMVENAHKH
-412 LQHTNMQD
+412 LSHANIENDQ
-420 ERARQSAIIKGVQ
+420 ERQEAIIAGVK

-452 IFNLSG
+452 IFDLSG
-458 QEERLFSPLAYTKTF
+458 QEKRLFSPLAYTKTF
-473 AMLIGALLSISIV
+473 AMLVGALLSISVV
-486 PILMIFLIKGKIREE
+486 PILMLFFIKGKIIEE
-501 AKNPINAF
+501 SKNPINAF
-509 FIAIYGA
+509 FIKIYGV
-516 CLSFVLR
+516 CLRFVLR
-523 FRFLFLALSVLGLGG
+523 FRWVFLALSVVGLGG
-538 LYFAYKKLNWEF
+538 LYFVYKKLNWEF

-568 VGIDTAKTY
+568 VGIDTAKKY
-577 LEKTN
+577 LEETN
-582 AIIKSLDEVKQVFG
+582 KRIKAIPEVKQVFG

-602 TSTDPAALS
+602 SSTDSAALS

-619 KPRSEWKE
+619 KPKAEWPEK
-627 QITYK
+627 ITYK
-632 QLREKLEHA
+632 QLRDKLEQT
-641 LQVKGLVNSWTYP
+641 LQLKGLVNSWTYP

-679 ALLQNL
+679 YLLQEL
-685 AISMEQQLKNLP
+685 AIKMEQKLKTLP
-697 ESLSVFAEKSNNG
+697 QSLSVFAEKSNNG

-723 EYNIT
+723 QYNLT
-728 KQNVLDMVNFG
+728 KEAVLNMVSFG
-739 MGGSAIS
+739 MGGASIT
-746 TLLDGVESYPISVR
+746 TLIDGVESYPISVR
-760 LKDVQRNNIES
+760 LKDTQRNNIES
-771 LENLYIKTPYSFV
+771 LQNLYIKTPSSYV
-784 PLRTFAHIYYENAP
+784 PLREFANVYYENAP
-798 AVLKSEKGLG
+798 AVLKSEKGLN

-813 IVPKNG
+813 IVPENG
-819 VSSETYRQAAL
+819 VSSESYREAAI
-830 KALENFKLPSGYYYE
+830 KALESLRLPSGYYYE

-852 LDEAFATLRYIV
+852 LDEAFATLKYIV
-864 PLSIF
+864 PMSIF
-869 VIFILIVFAL
+869 IIFLLIVFAL
-879 KNTTNSLL
+879 KSPTNSLL
-887 CFLTLPF
+887 CFFSLPF

-903 QLMGL
+903 KLWGL

-937 DAYQHFLKQGDHTR
+937 DAYQNFLKQEQHTS
-951 ARLKEAIMH
+951 AKLKEAIMH

-972 FFSILVSLIPIMYSH
+972 FFSILVSLVPIMYSH

-994 HAIAAPM
+994 HSIAAPM

-1012 LFIIPSAYFV
+1012 LFIIPTAYFV
-1022 IKSAQ
+1022 IKNRAV
-1027 NFNKG
+1027 KG
-1032 DKLSNL
+1032 G
-1038 RP
+1038 